1 MREYIKEWKRLMK
14 AQPNI
19 VVSASRKTVTP
30 AIVDG
35 QHATRSRP
43 TIRRTIRPTTSPT
56 RSTARWSRASP
67 TGSATSSRSP
77 IPASATASACW
88 SSSEA
93 RLLDQLEFDEWLAM
107 YTPECIY
114 WVPATPAGG
123 DPRREVAISFDDR
136 RRMEDRIFR
145 LRTGYAWSQAPKSR
159 TVRMVSNVEVFAAGD
174 DGARM
179 VRSNFLISEFRP
191 DGVRFLSGWCGHRF
205 VEQDGRWLIAVR
217 QVNLIDCDQNL
228 RNPSIVI

>member
-1 MREYIKEWKRLMK
+1 MQTVHDPSLTSHYVTDAFYRELVDAFTGWQRDEL
-14 AQPNI
+14 A
-19 VVSASRKTVTP
+19 VSDAAERDRFRVL
-30 AIVDG
+30 IE
-35 QHATRSRP
+35 R
-43 TIRRTIRPTTSPT
+43 
-56 RSTARWSRASP
+56 
-67 TGSATSSRSP
+67 
-77 IPASATASACW
+77 
-88 SSSEA
+88 EA
-93 RLLDQLEFDEWLAM
+93 RLLDQLDFDPWLAM
-107 YTPECIY
+107 YAPECLY
-114 WVPATPAGG
+114 WVPATPERG

-159 TVRMVSNVEVFAAGD
+159 TVRMISNVEVFAAGA
-174 DGARM
+174 ARM

-205 VEQDGRWLIAVR
+205 VEAGARWLIAVR